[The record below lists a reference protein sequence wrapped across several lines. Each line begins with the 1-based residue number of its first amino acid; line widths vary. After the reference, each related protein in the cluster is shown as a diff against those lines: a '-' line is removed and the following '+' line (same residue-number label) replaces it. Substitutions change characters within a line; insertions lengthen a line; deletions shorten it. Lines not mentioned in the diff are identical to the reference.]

1 MIAALAFTIVAAL
14 LVYQAGRRDAA
25 RDPRLTIGLLVLTT
39 MLPALVWFLPKIEV
53 LPAGDGAVSTGASF
67 SWGKLLL
74 AIWALG
80 FLWRMIRLSAAFL
93 TVRGWLRGSR
103 EIMRVD
109 DVSVRICDRI
119 TSPVAVGV
127 LRKAVLVPATWTAW
141 PEETR
146 GIVLKHELAHHE
158 RHDPLWRIL
167 AAIARAVH
175 WYQPMVGWMARRFV
189 MQSEFACDVAVL
201 RAGVSPK
208 VYASVL
214 CDVAAGASPSPLAA
228 AMAERSSLETRVRRM
243 MAAVPPAKPAA
254 SLAVCGVLGLLA
266 ACSFAMMARKQPE
279 IRTFP
284 TEEAAIRLSANPFPG
299 NP

>member
-25 RDPRLTIGLLVLTT
+25 RDPRLTIGLLVLSAI
-39 MLPALVWFLPKIEV
+39 LPALVWCLPKIEV
-53 LPAGDGAVSTGASF
+53 LPAGEGAVSTEASF

-74 AIWALG
+74 KVWVLG
-80 FLWRMIRLSAAFL
+80 FVWRMSRLSVELL
-93 TVRGWLRGSR
+93 TIRGWLHGSQ
-103 EIMRVD
+103 EIMRVG
-109 DVSVRICDRI
+109 DVSIRICDRI

-127 LRKAVLVPATWTAW
+127 LRKAVLVPAAWTTW

-146 GIVLKHELAHHE
+146 GIVLDHELAHHE
-158 RHDPLWRIL
+158 RRDPLWRIL
-167 AAIARAVH
+167 TAIARAVH

-189 MQSEFACDVAVL
+189 MQSEFACDTAVL
-201 RAGVSPK
+201 RGGVAPK
-208 VYASVL
+208 AYARVL

-243 MAAVPPAKPAA
+243 MAAAPPVKPAVP
-254 SLAVCGVLGLLA
+254 LAVCGVLGLLA

-279 IRTFP
+279 SRTAP
-284 TEEAAIRLSANPFPG
+284 ADEAAIRLSADPFPG